1 MESKKDLIVDIP
13 KERIRFFGGG
23 GKMLLPS
30 PATVGALMEKIPK
43 HKLATTSLLCQ
54 TLTEQFKVRGT
65 CPVTTQQAIQ
75 AVANDPTKIVAYW
88 PVIKTNGGLFSRFP
102 GGVDGHA
109 THLKEEGFALDTK
122 GQAPKVKGFKES
134 LVRFH

>member
-30 PATVGALMEKIPK
+30 APSPATVGALMEKIPK

-54 TLTEQFKVRGT
+54 MLTEQFKVRGT
-65 CPVTTQQAIQ
+65 CPVS
-75 AVANDPTKIVAYW
+75 Y
-88 PVIKTNGGLFSRFP
+88 
-102 GGVDGHA
+102 
-109 THLKEEGFALDTK
+109 THLTLPTN
-122 GQAPKVKGFKES
+122 
-134 LVRFH
+134 